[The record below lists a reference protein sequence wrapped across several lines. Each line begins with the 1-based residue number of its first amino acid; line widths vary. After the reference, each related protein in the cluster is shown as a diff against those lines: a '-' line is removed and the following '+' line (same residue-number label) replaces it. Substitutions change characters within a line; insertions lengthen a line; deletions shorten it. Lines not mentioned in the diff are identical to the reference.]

1 MSESKNLYQRL
12 LDITSEI
19 GKIEKTGKNS
29 QQGYAF
35 IEQAK
40 VVAEL
45 RPQLAKHGVMIL
57 PETVERTV
65 SQVTNSKGTSFTQV
79 LVKSRYTVVNA
90 DNPEERIALDWD
102 AGEALDMS
110 DKATNKATTASQKTF
125 LMKLFNISDQDDPDK
140 DHIVLD
146 TTVSTPAA
154 APQPSNPE
162 KLLSEAQVRLVFA
175 RLKLKGI
182 QSKDEANSV
191 VYDLTGKDSV
201 AEVTMGEMA
210 DLLSGIDKMPDLS
223 E

>member
-1 MSESKNLYQRL
+1 MAESKNLYQRL
-12 LDITSEI
+12 LDITSEV
-19 GKIEKTGKNS
+19 GKIDKTGKNS

-35 IEQAK
+35 IEQAR

-57 PETVERTV
+57 PETVNRTV
-65 SQVTNSKGTSFTQV
+65 TQVTNSKGTVFTQV
-79 LVKSRYTVVNA
+79 LVYSRYTLVNA
-90 DNPEERIALDWD
+90 DNPEERMALDWD

-146 TTVSTPAA
+146 TTISTPAE
-154 APQPSNPE
+154 APQPSNPD
-162 KLLSEAQVRLVFA
+162 KLISEAQVRLVFA
-175 RLKLKGI
+175 RLKNKGI
-182 QSKDEANSV
+182 QSKDEANSA

-201 AEVTMGEMA
+201 AEVTMVELP
-210 DLLSGIDKMPDLS
+210 DLLNGIDKMPYLS